1 MSLQIEL
8 DELYKKFTQKVP
20 PDVLNTMLG
29 VTRRLVE
36 SGIAKNSLKVGDK
49 APDFNL
55 PNATGEEVRLKEL
68 LDKGPV
74 VLNFYR
80 GGCCPYC
87 NLELNA
93 YQKHLQEI
101 NELGASFVAISPQ
114 TPDKSLSTAEKNELK
129 FQVLSDVGNKV
140 ADQFGL
146 VFKLPTEL
154 QELYNNFGISL
165 PKFNGDDVLWL
176 NFSMKVY
183 LSDHKPCMICA
194 RSFNL
199 SSPDSAISPPVG
211 ADLLRE
217 FIPEN

>member
-1 MSLQIEL
+1 MSLQKEL
-8 DELYKKFTQKVP
+8 EELFNKFSQKVP

-29 VTRRLVE
+29 VTRRLAE
-36 SGIAKNSLKVGDK
+36 SGIAEKSLKVGDR

-80 GGCCPYC
+80 GGWCPYC

-93 YQKHLQEI
+93 YQRLLPDI

-114 TPDKSLSTAEKNELK
+114 TPDNSLSTAEKYELK
-129 FQVLSDVGNKV
+129 FQVLSDVGNKL

-154 QELYNNFGISL
+154 QELYNKFGIIL
-165 PKFNGDDVLWL
+165 PKYNGDESWELPMPGTYVIDKDGTVSYA
-176 NFSMKVY
+176 FADADYTKR
-183 LSDHKPCMICA
+183 A
-194 RSFNL
+194 E
-199 SSPDSAISPPVG
+199 PDEIIAKLEEIS
-211 ADLLRE
+211 
-217 FIPEN
+217 NKK

>member
-1 MSLQIEL
+1 MSLQ
-8 DELYKKFTQKVP
+8 DELQELFNKFSQKVP

-36 SGIAKNSLKVGDK
+36 SGMAEKSLKVGDR

-80 GGCCPYC
+80 GGWCPYC

-93 YQKHLQEI
+93 YKKVLPDI

-114 TPDKSLSTAEKNELK
+114 TPDNSLSTAEKYELK
-129 FQVLSDVGNKV
+129 FQVLSDVGNKL

-154 QELYNNFGISL
+154 QELYNKFGIIL
-165 PKFNGDDVLWL
+165 PKFNGDESWELPMPGTYVIDKDGTVSYA
-176 NFSMKVY
+176 FADADYTKR
-183 LSDHKPCMICA
+183 A
-194 RSFNL
+194 E
-199 SSPDSAISPPVG
+199 PDEVIAKLQEISNKG
-211 ADLLRE
+211 
-217 FIPEN
+217 

>member
-1 MSLQIEL
+1 MSLQKEL
-8 DELYKKFTQKVP
+8 EELFNKFSQKVP

-29 VTRRLVE
+29 VTRSLAE
-36 SGIAKNSLKVGDK
+36 SGIAEKSLKVGDR

-74 VLNFYR
+74 ILNFYR
-80 GGCCPYC
+80 GGWCPYC

-93 YQKHLQEI
+93 YQKLLPDI

-114 TPDKSLSTAEKNELK
+114 TPDNSLSTAEKYELK
-129 FQVLSDVGNKV
+129 FQVLSDVGNKL

-154 QELYNNFGISL
+154 QELYNKFGISL
-165 PKFNGDDVLWL
+165 PKFNGDESWELPMPGTYVIDKDGTVSYA
-176 NFSMKVY
+176 FADADYTKR
-183 LSDHKPCMICA
+183 A
-194 RSFNL
+194 E
-199 SSPDSAISPPVG
+199 PDEVIAKLQEISN
-211 ADLLRE
+211 R
-217 FIPEN
+217 

>member
-80 GGCCPYC
+80 GGWCPYC

-101 NELGASFVAISPQ
+101 NELRASFVAISPQ

-165 PKFNGDDVLWL
+165 PKFNGDESWELPMPGTYVISKDGNVQYA
-176 NFSMKVY
+176 FADADYTKR
-183 LSDHKPCMICA
+183 A
-194 RSFNL
+194 E
-199 SSPDSAISPPVG
+199 PDEVIAKLEETSNK
-211 ADLLRE
+211 E
-217 FIPEN
+217 